1 MFVLNNSGVLLVD
14 RLLDNIKKATTD
26 GLEVLTA
33 YIGCR
38 CLKTIL

>member
-1 MFVLNNSGVLLVD
+1 MVFVLNNSGALLVD

-33 YIGCR
+33 CVESR
-38 CLKTIL
+38 CL